1 MIEVENLTKVFGEVI
16 AVQNVSFRVE
26 KGEVLGFLG
35 PNGAGKTTTM
45 RILTGFQP
53 ATAGSVRVAGFDV
66 SEKPIEVKRRI
77 GYLPENVPLYTDM
90 SVESYLDF
98 VADVKRIPPSQK
110 HRRIEET
117 IERTALGEMRHRL
130 IGKLSKGYRQRV
142 GLAQALVHEPDV
154 LVLDEPTEGLDPR
167 QIIEVRELI
176 KELAGGHTVILSS
189 HILPEVSRICGRVVI
204 INRGKIVA
212 TDTPQRLQ
220 ESLRGAREVRVLVR
234 GSRQAAEN
242 AAQRVPGVAATMWR
256 VTDDGLLEGTIRS
269 NPDSE
274 VREALAT
281 SLVQAGLGLLE
292 LAPVGMSL
300 EDIFLTLTTE
310 EPEPMKEAAAV

>member
-1 MIEVENLTKVFGEVI
+1 MIEVENLTKAYGDVV
-16 AVQNVSFRVE
+16 AVQNVTFRVE

-53 ATAGSVRVAGFDV
+53 ATSGRVRVAGYDV
-66 SEKPIEVKRRI
+66 ATHPIEVKRRI
-77 GYLPENVPLYTDM
+77 GYLPENVPLYGDM
-90 SVESYLDF
+90 TVGAYLDF
-98 VADVKRIPPSQK
+98 VADVKRIPPERK
-110 HRRIEET
+110 RTRVAET
-117 IERTALGEMRHRL
+117 IERTALGEVRNRL

-176 KELAGGHTVILSS
+176 RELAGGHTVILSS

-204 INRGKIVA
+204 INRGRIVA
-212 TDTPQRLQ
+212 TDTPQRLE
-220 ESLRGAREVRVLVR
+220 ESLRGARELRLLVR
-234 GSRQAAEN
+234 GTQAAAE
-242 AAQRVPGVAATMWR
+242 AAVSAVPGVAFTSWR
-256 VTDDGLLEGTIRS
+256 ATDDGVLEGTVRS
-269 NPDSE
+269 SADAE
-274 VREALAT
+274 VREAIAA
-281 SLVQAGLGLLE
+281 SIIRSGLGLLE
-292 LAPVGMSL
+292 MSPVGMSL

-310 EPEPMKEAAAV
+310 EPHAVKEGGAS